1 MKNYLSIDI
10 GGTEIKYAQIDVSGH
25 IIEKGKVSTPDGKD
39 KFLAQIDQIV
49 QKYSGSIKGLAFCAP
64 GKIDKTKIRFGGAIP
79 FLDGIDFGQIYQAE
93 DFPVAVINDGKASI
107 LAENWLGNLKDE
119 KNCAAITLG
128 TGVGSGII
136 VDGHLLQGTHNQ
148 AGEMSFMIAD
158 ISNPKDMQGSIGKLC
173 SAVRFVGQV
182 NEQLGYEDVND
193 GVHAFEAIK
202 NHVPEAVAIFEQ
214 YCLQIATLILNMQ
227 TVVDV
232 NKIAIGGGISAQ
244 SCLIDGIKQ
253 AYDQLVN
260 DDNSI
265 IGQTLTKPEIVA
277 AKFRNDSNLYGSL
290 YNLLLQTDH
299 ETV

>member
-1 MKNYLSIDI
+1 
-10 GGTEIKYAQIDVSGH
+10 
-25 IIEKGKVSTPDGKD
+25 
-39 KFLAQIDQIV
+39 
-49 QKYSGSIKGLAFCAP
+49 
-64 GKIDKTKIRFGGAIP
+64 
-79 FLDGIDFGQIYQAE
+79 
-93 DFPVAVINDGKASI
+93 
-107 LAENWLGNLKDE
+107 
-119 KNCAAITLG
+119 
-128 TGVGSGII
+128 
-136 VDGHLLQGTHNQ
+136 
-148 AGEMSFMIAD
+148 MIAN
-158 ISNPKDMQGSIGKLC
+158 ISNTKDMQGSIGKLC

-182 NEQLGYEDVND
+182 NEQLNYDDVSD
-193 GVHAFEAIK
+193 GVQAFEAIK

>member
-1 MKNYLSIDI
+1 
-10 GGTEIKYAQIDVSGH
+10 
-25 IIEKGKVSTPDGKD
+25 
-39 KFLAQIDQIV
+39 
-49 QKYSGSIKGLAFCAP
+49 
-64 GKIDKTKIRFGGAIP
+64 
-79 FLDGIDFGQIYQAE
+79 
-93 DFPVAVINDGKASI
+93 
-107 LAENWLGNLKDE
+107 
-119 KNCAAITLG
+119 
-128 TGVGSGII
+128 
-136 VDGHLLQGTHNQ
+136 
-148 AGEMSFMIAD
+148 MIAN
-158 ISNPKDMQGSIGKLC
+158 ISNTKDMQGSIGKLC

-182 NEQLGYEDVND
+182 NEQLGYEDVSD